1 MNHFYLFLAV
11 LLSSCAAVI
20 IEKHDQPILS
30 IQYPTE
36 SDIFALGSKLTIQWS
51 TIDNRSFLVDI
62 NAISNDDKVPIAQGV
77 NATVENYTWT
87 VPNELIKEA
96 NKLWIIEISYPVNQT
111 ASSGPFAIIKSTSI
125 TQSFIP
131 TATLGRYVASYT
143 AAASITVDGQNSKT
157 HEQSLGTA
165 LSMDSLILIL
175 PIAIIALLMI

>member
-51 TIDNRSFLVDI
+51 TIDNHSFLIDI

-87 VPNELIKEA
+87 VSF
-96 NKLWIIEISYPVNQT
+96 LWHEYVQII
-111 ASSGPFAIIKSTSI
+111 
-125 TQSFIP
+125 
-131 TATLGRYVASYT
+131 
-143 AAASITVDGQNSKT
+143 D
-157 HEQSLGTA
+157 
-165 LSMDSLILIL
+165 
-175 PIAIIALLMI
+175 IAFCRFLMN